1 MHSLRIQMVQ
11 GVYQVFSNTLL
22 PTSDKKRLTEG
33 NLMCMC
39 NFTFTLFV
47 IEAIVNVFHSWCV
60 FWSWSK
66 ENDLH
71 YDWKRKKIRF
81 VNKLKMN

>member
-1 MHSLRIQMVQ
+1 MVQ

-39 NFTFTLFV
+39 NFTFTLLLLKLTS
-47 IEAIVNVFHSWCV
+47 VFDFKYHCKCIPQLMC
-60 FWSWSK
+60 FLKLIKGKRFALRLEKK
-66 ENDLH
+66 ED
-71 YDWKRKKIRF
+71 
-81 VNKLKMN
+81 